1 MKTKLYPTF
10 LLVALMATPSLFA
23 SSGTM
28 TLGSKG
34 QEQLL
39 NDSEKTAKSDTIR
52 SNDDL
57 SAKFWNDVTIGFD
70 DEDDDRN
77 NRDKRVKSD
86 DTFEI
91 KGTPSSD
98 MEALLKQQDEE
109 DSSAQSSD
117 EIQEEVEIDYKEL
130 FGELFNID
138 TESQEEVMIAPDWT
152 TGQRVEVPSWVFMSA
167 NSGRYLGVSDPCLTE
182 SAGTKQA
189 LLRAWFLSLMDKEAK
204 IEIVIEDFQTIKQV
218 GTWDAQTYDFNQF
231 IRIAPVAR
239 TIALKITNLWTSIFG
254 ETFVEVTE
262 VPLGESGDYIEEYDV
277 LFTAADAAQLAAEY
291 MVKGSDNLS
300 SKNYVRSELLLYAV
314 TDLEEAANYYVR
326 YGSRTKYQLIRSLN
340 TKEITNK
347 ERGRFWY
354 NDSYNAAKDTAKV
367 PSVSLTDGVWCS
379 IYELLAERVVNYEN
393 YPYKMKSVD
402 EYSNDRTYTL
412 VRSIFSGSASISMQ
426 SLSISENNIK
436 PAWRISL
443 L

>member
-23 SSGTM
+23 SSADVILVSMGY
-28 TLGSKG
+28 
-34 QEQLL
+34 EQLP
-39 NDSEKTAKSDTIR
+39 NNGEKNAKSDTIR

-70 DEDDDRN
+70 DEDN
-77 NRDKRVKSD
+77 KSKES
-86 DTFEI
+86 FEI
-91 KGTPSSD
+91 KGSPSSEL
-98 MEALLKQQDEE
+98 EAMLKEEETEE
-109 DSSAQSSD
+109 DYS
-117 EIQEEVEIDYKEL
+117 EEAEMEEAAALDYKEL

-138 TESQEEVMIAPDWT
+138 TESQEDVMITPDWT
-152 TGQRVEVPSWVFMSA
+152 TGQRVEIPSWVFMSA

-231 IRIAPVAR
+231 VRIAPAAR
-239 TIALKITNLWTSIFG
+239 TVALKITNIWTSLFG

-262 VPLGESGDYIEEYDV
+262 VPLGESGDYMEEYDV
-277 LFTAADAAQLAAEY
+277 LFTAADAAQLVAEY

-300 SKNYVRSELLLYAV
+300 SKNYVRSELLIYAV
-314 TDLEEAANYYVR
+314 TDTEDVANYYVR
-326 YGSRTKYQLIRSLN
+326 YGSRMKYQLIRSLN

-354 NDSYNAAKDTAKV
+354 NDSYNASKDAGKA
-367 PSVSLTDGVWCS
+367 PNVSLNDGVWCS
-379 IYELLAERVVNYEN
+379 IYELLAERIVNFEN

-402 EYSNDRTYTL
+402 EHSNDRTYTL
-412 VRSIFSGSASISMQ
+412 VRSIFSGNASISMQ
-426 SLSISENNIK
+426 SLSITENTIK
-436 PAWRISL
+436 PTWRISL